1 MSTGLAGIF
10 ITVRARNSGRT
21 SGRGCDWEGTAPE
34 EAAPQGRLLG
44 VNCLAQQGTKI
55 IQNKVPRADWA
66 QCSLRTLASKP
77 PFPASP
83 ILWGVWAGY
92 EFQQL
97 SCQPLAL
104 ALNFPEIFEDDA
116 KRALLPDSWH
126 VSELKTNKQTKT
138 ALRNTQTQK

>member
-10 ITVRARNSGRT
+10 ITVRAGNSGR
-21 SGRGCDWEGTAPE
+21 SSSRGCEWEGTAPE

-55 IQNKVPRADWA
+55 IQSKVPRADWA

-83 ILWGVWAGY
+83 ILWGVCAGY
-92 EFQQL
+92 EADFN
-97 SCQPLAL
+97 SCPASHWLW
-104 ALNFPEIFEDDA
+104 
-116 KRALLPDSWH
+116 R
-126 VSELKTNKQTKT
+126 
-138 ALRNTQTQK
+138 